1 MITDLGWRLE
11 QFPDFSEQFLKDHQ
25 RPNSSINAK
34 NCSAVGENLRAVD
47 SQIQK
52 VAKSDNFVL
61 IVGGDHSISIGTV
74 PALTRARGGSIGVVW
89 VNVTPL
95 FSNLPKKSC
104 LIAYILIL

>member
-1 MITDLGWRLE
+1 LITDLGWRLE
-11 QFPDFSEQFLKDHQ
+11 LFPDFSEQFLKDPQ

-47 SQIQK
+47 AQMQE

-74 PALTRARGGSIGVVW
+74 PALARARGGTIGVVW

-95 FSNLPKKSC
+95 FSTPPKKSY
-104 LIAYILIL
+104 LIA